1 MEIQAMHLVK
11 ILIQQ
16 TKVTLIL
23 YLKAVAYMFE
33 TELIFQAL
41 CSFFRFVFMA
51 KYNLSYFYHSKL
63 SSLFLDL

>member
-41 CSFFRFVFMA
+41 YSFFRFVFMA
-51 KYNLSYFYHSKL
+51 KCNLLIIFL
-63 SSLFLDL
+63 S

>member
-16 TKVTLIL
+16 NKVTLIL

-33 TELIFQAL
+33 RELIFQAL
-41 CSFFRFVFMA
+41 YSFFWFVFMA
-51 KYNLSYFYHSKL
+51 KYDLLIIFLS
-63 SSLFLDL
+63 